1 MFRGRSLP
9 ARPACA
15 SLLAC
20 AAALLVSLPALAQR
34 RGDKTPP
41 AAANA
46 ATAAAAARNDEA
58 YTAKI
63 REYTTEKFFL
73 TELVDHLPASDRV
86 PTPEK
91 TLGYVVGAPN
101 RLTYTKDIHRYMR
114 ELERA
119 SPRVRVFV
127 APEKSEEGREQLLVA
142 VSDEA
147 NLKQLDRYK
156 EITARLADPRRTSDA
171 EAKQLIGEGKAF
183 YWASGAIHSNETG
196 SPEMLME
203 MAYRLAVEETPFI
216 QDIRRN
222 LIVLITPTLEVD
234 GRDRMV
240 DLYNYRKA
248 NPGKNSPSLLY
259 WGKYVAH
266 DNNRDGL
273 GMALALT
280 RNMMRTF
287 LEYHPQVLHD
297 LHESVPFLYT
307 STGTGPYNAWLDPIV
322 IDEWHLLAYHEVE
335 ELTKR
340 GVPGVW
346 THGFYDGWAPNY
358 MFYVANGH
366 NSIGR
371 FYETFGNGGADTL
384 DRTVAQQAQREW
396 YRPNPPLPRVK
407 WSLRNNVNL
416 QQSAILLA
424 MNFTANNRERFLN
437 NFYLKSKRAVAKAT
451 NEGPVAYVVPGDAP
465 RPVEAA
471 DMVNLLRLMGV
482 EVHRATREFT
492 LRDERPQARAVA
504 AAEGRD
510 APREARAEQG
520 AEERGAEGERA
531 PGSVEPRAGAGQQQ
545 PRTGAGQPERR
556 AAERRFPAGSYIIR
570 MDQPYSRM
578 ADMMLDT
585 QYYNASDPRPYDDTG
600 WTLGAM
606 RNVPTVRVKDR
617 AVLSAPMELL
627 MADAS
632 VRGRLVGGGGSGA
645 KVFVINHNTEN
656 TLATL
661 RYRLKDV
668 RMSVAENSFK
678 MGAQDFNAGS
688 FIIKTE
694 GNPTD
699 LRARLEAA
707 VVELGLNAYGFNDNP
722 AVRTHEIG
730 TPRIAILHTW
740 QNTQNEGW
748 YRIEFDRL
756 RIPYSYISEH
766 TIRDTPNLRERFD
779 VIIFPPVGGTAQSIV
794 NGIPRRGDPIPWKAS
809 ALTPNF
815 GNSPDQTDDIR
826 GGMGLGG
833 VANLQR
839 FVSEGGLFVAVQ
851 NTVRVPV
858 EYGMTTGVSIETPR
872 QLQAAGSIFN
882 ATFTDRKSPISY
894 GYGET
899 LPIYFNQAPLFQLTT
914 GAPGGGAGGGAGAA
928 GGGARPTGRGG
939 VNDPDVIQAM
949 PQAAP
954 APPRPP
960 ARPGEEQLTDEQ
972 RLQLGAFYVP
982 LAERPRVVLRFA
994 REERDLLV
1002 SGMLANGSELAN
1014 RAAVIDVPHGRGH
1027 ILLFATNPMW
1037 RHQTQGE
1044 FFLLF
1049 NAALNYDN
1057 LGVGLAETTPAP
1069 PQRETRSEE
1078 Q

>member
-1 MFRGRSLP
+1 MKPGCSIPLW
-9 ARPACA
+9 ACA
-15 SLLAC
+15 LVC
-20 AAALLVSLPALAQR
+20 AAVMFVSVPAQKKAA
-34 RGDKTPP
+34 KTT
-41 AAANA
+41 AAASSSA
-46 ATAAAAARNDEA
+46 ATANDEA
-58 YTAKI
+58 YTARIK
-63 REYTTEKFFL
+63 EYTTEKYFL
-73 TELVDHLPASDRV
+73 TDLVDHLPASSSV
-86 PTPEK
+86 PSPDK
-91 TLGYVVGAPN
+91 VLGYVIGTPN
-101 RLTYTKDIHRYMR
+101 KLTYTKDIHRYMR
-114 ELERA
+114 ELART
-119 SPRVRVFV
+119 SLRVRVFV
-127 APEKSEEGREQLLVA
+127 APEKSEEGREQILVA
-142 VSDEA
+142 ISDEA
-147 NLKQLDRYK
+147 NLQKLDRYK
-156 EITARLADPRRTSDA
+156 EITARLADPRRTTDA
-171 EAKQLIGEGKAF
+171 DAKQLIGEGKAF
-183 YWASGAIHSNETG
+183 YWASGSIHSTETG

-203 MAYRLAVEETPFI
+203 MAYRLAVEESPFI

-222 LIVLITPTLEVD
+222 LVVLITPTLEVD

-248 NPGKNSPSLLY
+248 NPGKNYPSLLY

-280 RNMMRTF
+280 RNMMKTF

-335 ELTKR
+335 EMTKR

-371 FYETFGNGGADTL
+371 FYETFGNGGADTM
-384 DRTVAQQAQREW
+384 DRTVTQQAGREW

-407 WSLRNNVNL
+407 WSLRNNINL
-416 QQSAILLA
+416 QQSALLLA

-437 NFYLKSKRAVAKAT
+437 NFYLKSKRAVAKAA
-451 NEGPVAYVVPGDAP
+451 NEGPAAYIVPGDTT

-482 EVHRATREFT
+482 EIHRATREFT
-492 LRDERPQARAVA
+492 VKDERPQPRAT
-504 AAEGRD
+504 AAETPQG
-510 APREARAEQG
+510 APREQRAEQG
-520 AEERGAEGERA
+520 AEQRSPEGERA
-531 PGSVEPRAGAGQQQ
+531 PAGTEPQRQ
-545 PRTGAGQPERR
+545 GAGQPERKV
-556 AAERRFPAGSYIIR
+556 AERRFPAGSYIIR

-617 AVLSAPMELL
+617 AVLAAPMELL
-627 MADAS
+627 TADAS
-632 VRGRLVGGGGSGA
+632 VRGKLTGA
-645 KVFVINHNTEN
+645 GRDAAAYVVNHNTEN

-668 RMSVAENSFK
+668 RVGVAESEFK
-678 MGAQDFNAGS
+678 AGGQTFNAGS
-688 FIIKTE
+688 FIIKSE
-694 GNPTD
+694 GNAAD
-699 LRARLEAA
+699 LRGRLEAA
-707 VVELGLNAYGFNDNP
+707 VTELGLQAVGFDKVP
-722 AVRTHEIG
+722 DVRTHDISA
-730 TPRIAILHTW
+730 PRIAILHTW

-756 RIPYSYISEH
+756 QIPYSYISEH

-779 VIIFPPVGGTAQSIV
+779 VIVFPPVGGTAQSIV
-794 NGIPRRGDPIPWKAS
+794 NGIPRRGDAIPWKAS
-809 ALTPNF
+809 PVTPNF

-826 GGMGLGG
+826 GGMGLNG
-833 VANLQR
+833 VANLQK
-839 FVSEGGLFVAVQ
+839 FVSEGGLFITIQ

-858 EYGMTTGVSIETPR
+858 EYGMTTGVTIEQPR
-872 QLQAAGSIFN
+872 QLQAAGSIYN

-899 LPIYFNQAPLFQLTT
+899 LPIYFNQAPLFQVAT
-914 GAPGGGAGGGAGAA
+914 GVPGAGGAA
-928 GGGARPTGRGG
+928 GGGAGGAAGGSRPSGRGG
-939 VNDPDVIQAM
+939 VNDPDIIQAM

-954 APPRPP
+954 PVQRPP
-960 ARPGEEQLTDEQ
+960 ARPGEEQLTEEQ
-972 RLQLGAFYVP
+972 RLQLGVFYVP
-982 LAERPRVVLRFA
+982 LRERPRVVLRFA

-1014 RAAVIDVPHGRGH
+1014 RPAIVDVPVGRGH
-1027 ILLFATNPMW
+1027 VLLFATNPMW

-1057 LGVGLAETTPAP
+1057 LGVGLADPAPAP
-1069 PQRETRSEE
+1069 PRDARSEE